1 MLQKVIGIEVHS
13 FEYDK
18 EKQTRKGALPMTK
31 QRKLRNLEY
40 YDLQAEYDNLYAQ
53 SKQGATFTHLM
64 ELIANE
70 NNIKLAYRNIKRNSG
85 SNTPGADNLN
95 IHDIEKLD
103 SEKYVEII
111 QRKLAWYKP
120 KPVRRVEIPKPNG
133 KTRPLGIPTMIDR
146 LVQQCILQVLEPI
159 CEAKFHERSNGF
171 RPNRSTEHA
180 IAQCYRMIQMQKL
193 YFVVDIDIQG
203 FFDNVNHSKLIKQ
216 MWNLGIRDKKL
227 LSVIKEM
234 LKAPI
239 VMPDGMVVKPT
250 KGTPQGGILSPLLSN
265 IVLNE
270 LDWWITSQWEEM
282 PTRKN
287 YFRVMKDGSGNN
299 GHTYRALR
307 TTNLKEMYIVRYADD
322 FKIFCRKRSD
332 AQKVFTATKMWLWD
346 RLKLQISE
354 EKSKIVNL
362 KRHYSEFLGFKLK
375 AVKKNNGYVVRSHMS
390 DKALKKE
397 TEMLIEQ
404 TKYIQNP
411 KNAREEGTAVSIYN
425 SMVWGIHNYYR
436 YATDVTLD
444 CRKIQFRLN
453 RIHKN
458 RLGKRLKKH
467 GEIKNRYILE
477 HYGQSRQIRFICN
490 MPLCPVGYIQTRNP
504 MYKKKLICKYT
515 AEGRK
520 EIHNNL
526 KFDESVVKVMH
537 MLARSF
543 DTNRSIEYQ
552 DNRISK
558 YAAQYGKC
566 AVTGKILWIDEIHC
580 HHILPKE
587 KGGTDEYANL
597 VIVHENIHRLI
608 HATVPETINAY
619 RTTLNLTKPMLN
631 KINQYRIAAGNTAI

>member
-1 MLQKVIGIEVHS
+1 M
-13 FEYDK
+13 
-18 EKQTRKGALPMTK
+18 
-31 QRKLRNLEY
+31 
-40 YDLQAEYDNLYAQ
+40 
-53 SKQGATFTHLM
+53 
-64 ELIANE
+64 
-70 NNIKLAYRNIKRNSG
+70 
-85 SNTPGADNLN
+85 
-95 IHDIEKLD
+95 
-103 SEKYVEII
+103 
-111 QRKLAWYKP
+111 
-120 KPVRRVEIPKPNG
+120 
-133 KTRPLGIPTMIDR
+133 
-146 LVQQCILQVLEPI
+146 
-159 CEAKFHERSNGF
+159 
-171 RPNRSTEHA
+171 
-180 IAQCYRMIQMQKL
+180 
-193 YFVVDIDIQG
+193 
-203 FFDNVNHSKLIKQ
+203 
-216 MWNLGIRDKKL
+216 

-270 LDWWITSQWEEM
+270 LDWWITSQWEAM

-287 YFRVMKDGSGNN
+287 YFMVMKDGTGNN

-332 AQKVFTATKMWLWD
+332 AQKVFIATKMWLWD

-444 CRKIQFRLN
+444 CRKIQYRLN

-467 GEIKNRYILE
+467 GEIKNRYIRE
-477 HYGQSRQIRFICN
+477 HYGQSGQIRFICN
-490 MPLCPVGYIQTRNP
+490 TPLCPVGYIQTRNP

-537 MLARSF
+537 MLAWSF

-619 RTTLNLTKPMLN
+619 RTTLKLTKPMLN
-631 KINQYRIAAGNTAI
+631 KINKYRIAAGNAAI

>member
-1 MLQKVIGIEVHS
+1 
-13 FEYDK
+13 
-18 EKQTRKGALPMTK
+18 MTK
-31 QRKLRNLEY
+31 QRKLRILEY
-40 YDLQAEYDNLYAQ
+40 YDLQAEYDTLYAQ

-85 SNTPGADNLN
+85 SNTPGADNFN

-270 LDWWITSQWEEM
+270 LDWWITSQWEAM

-287 YFRVMKDGSGNN
+287 YFMVMKDGTGNN

-332 AQKVFTATKMWLWD
+332 AQKVFIATKMWLWD

-526 KFDESVVKVMH
+526 KFNENVVKVMH

-566 AVTGKILWIDEIHC
+566 AVTGKVLWIDEIHC
-580 HHILPKE
+580 HHILPKTN
-587 KGGTDEYANL
+587 GGTDDYANL

-608 HATVPETINAY
+608 HATAPETINAY
-619 RTTLNLTKPMLN
+619 RTTLKLTKPMLN
-631 KINQYRIAAGNTAI
+631 KINKYRIAAGNAAI